1 MTSDEDRWVHW
12 LEGQVEPSPTDVP
25 IGIGDDMAEVSH
37 QEASSVF
44 FATDMLVEHTH
55 FDLAT
60 ASLEQVGY
68 KAMAVNLSD
77 CAAMATLP
85 LAALVA
91 VALPIGFTES
101 QLRDVYAG
109 ILRASRTY
117 RCPVVGGDTTRSRT
131 AAPLVLNVSML
142 SRCGESRA
150 ITRARA
156 QVGDVV
162 CVTGSLGGS
171 LLGKHLCFR
180 PRLQEAL
187 SLAEGDRIT
196 AMMDISDGL
205 STDLARLCRRSRV
218 GALIDARRIPIS
230 DQARTRED
238 PLGSAL
244 HEGEDFELLFTL
256 PPGDYLSLEKRWN
269 HTTPITQIGTITES
283 SGVEIRLSGGQV
295 TPLAAEGYDHF
306 KRDGSPQ

>member
-1 MTSDEDRWVHW
+1 MTLGEDRLVQWFEDQIE
-12 LEGQVEPSPTDVP
+12 LSPVEVP
-25 IGIGDDMAEVSH
+25 IGIGDDMAEVST

-85 LAALVA
+85 LAAVVA
-91 VALPIGFTES
+91 VALPVEFTES
-101 QLRDVYAG
+101 QLKDVYAG
-109 ILRASRTY
+109 LLGASRTY
-117 RCPVVGGDTTRSRT
+117 RCPIVGGDTTRSMS
-131 AAPLVLNVSML
+131 AAPLVLNVSIL
-142 SRCGESRA
+142 SRCRESRA
-150 ITRARA
+150 ITRSRA

-171 LLGKHLCFR
+171 LVGKHLCFR

-187 SLAEGDRIT
+187 SLAEGNKIT
-196 AMMDISDGL
+196 AMLDISDGL
-205 STDLARLCRRSRV
+205 STDLARLCRRSKT
-218 GALIDARRIPIS
+218 GALIDASKIPIS

-256 PPGDYLSLEKRWN
+256 PPEDYQSLEKRWD
-269 HTTPITQIGTITES
+269 HATPITQIGTITDS
-283 SGVEIRLSGGQV
+283 CDIAIRLAEDQV
-295 TPLAAEGYDHF
+295 RPLAAEGYDHF
-306 KRDGSPQ
+306 KRDRSPR

>member
-1 MTSDEDRWVHW
+1 MTLDEDRLVRWFEDQIK
-12 LEGQVEPSPTDVP
+12 LSPTEVP
-25 IGIGDDMAEVSH
+25 IGIGDDMAEVSTLG
-37 QEASSVF
+37 ASSLF

-55 FDLAT
+55 FDLAS

-85 LAALVA
+85 LAAVVA
-91 VALPIGFTES
+91 VALPIEFTES
-101 QLRDVYAG
+101 QLKEVYAG

-117 RCPVVGGDTTRSRT
+117 RCPVVGGDTTGSGSKT
-131 AAPLVLNVSML
+131 PLVINVSML

-150 ITRARA
+150 ITRSRAR
-156 QVGDVV
+156 VGDVV

-171 LLGKHLCFR
+171 LVGKHLCFR

-187 SLAEGDRIT
+187 SLAQGDRIT

-205 STDLARLCRRSRV
+205 STDLARLCRRSKA
-218 GALIDARRIPIS
+218 GALIDAGRIPIS

-238 PLGSAL
+238 PLRSAL

-283 SGVEIRLSGGQV
+283 SDIAIRLSGDQI
-295 TPLAAEGYDHF
+295 TPLVAEGYDHF
-306 KRDGSPQ
+306 RRDRSFQ

>member
-1 MTSDEDRWVHW
+1 MTLDEDRWVHW
-12 LEGQVEPSPTDVP
+12 LEGQIKPSPSDVP

-37 QEASSVF
+37 QGASSVF
-44 FATDMLVEHTH
+44 FATDTLVEHTH

-85 LAALVA
+85 LAAVVA

-101 QLRDVYAG
+101 QLKDVYAG

-117 RCPVVGGDTTRSRT
+117 RCPVVGGDTTRSRS

-156 QVGDVV
+156 QVDDVV

-171 LLGKHLCFR
+171 LVAKHLCFR

-205 STDLARLCRRSRV
+205 STDLARLCRRSKV

-238 PLGSAL
+238 PLRSAL

-269 HTTPITQIGTITES
+269 HTTPITQLGTITES
-283 SGVEIRLSGGQV
+283 SGIAIRLSADQV

-306 KRDGSPQ
+306 KQDRSPQ